1 MRRVLSQN
9 GILLSDDENYA
20 LVKRYA
26 NDTGFNYSWF
36 LKEADPQEYLIA
48 MPKVLIFFLFKY
60 NLVNCRLV

>member
-9 GILLSDDENYA
+9 GILLSDDEFYA

-36 LKEADPQEYLIA
+36 LKEADPQEYLIPT
-48 MPKVLIFFLFKY
+48 PKVIRLILFKFNII
-60 NLVNCRLV
+60 NLRLV